1 MKKRV
6 IHVIHSL
13 SRGGSENALLRAIQK
28 INGEHLFITLYS
40 KGEMYQEYT
49 ENSIK
54 VININQKNIFDR
66 NAIDKTKTIIA
77 DFKPN
82 LIITNLLHADIF
94 GRLVL
99 KKVTNTPIIPY
110 LQTTYNFRRY
120 LPARLFEGLTKYL
133 VKEYLANSQS
143 VKKYYVERY
152 NIDSK
157 KIYVVPNGIEI
168 SNYDSSKANTKL
180 IRTLNLRNR
189 TVITCVANLLPNKG
203 HRYLLEAFEK
213 IFIKYPDV
221 KLLICGDG
229 VERNNL
235 INQIKNYR
243 SKSNIIFLGKRS
255 DVPSILRISDIFVLP
270 TLFEGMSNA
279 IMEAMAS
286 RLPVITTDIEENRE
300 LIEHKKSGLLC
311 PIKNSSS
318 IAYWIDELVN
328 DKNLRSSL
336 GNNAHAVIEKNYRID
351 RVAKMWETYYE
362 RF

>member
-13 SRGGSENALLRAIQK
+13 SRGGSENALLRVIQK
-28 INGEHLFITLYS
+28 INGEHLFITLRGE
-40 KGEMYQEYT
+40 GEMHQEYT
-49 ENSIK
+49 ENGIK
-54 VININQKNIFDR
+54 VININQKNIFDK
-66 NAIDKTKTIIA
+66 NALNKAKTIIA
-77 DFKPN
+77 DFKPD

-94 GRLVL
+94 GRLAL

-120 LPARLFEGLTKYL
+120 LPARLFERFTKYL

-152 NIDSK
+152 NIDPK
-157 KIYVVPNGIEI
+157 KISVVPNGIEI
-168 SNYDSSKANTKL
+168 SSYDRSKANTKL
-180 IRTLNLRNR
+180 IRTLNLKNKI
-189 TVITCVANLLPNKG
+189 VITCVANLLPNKG

-213 IFIKYPDV
+213 IFIKYSDV

-235 INQIKNYR
+235 TNQIKNYR
-243 SKSNIIFLGKRS
+243 SKSNIIFLGKRR
-255 DVPSILRISDIFVLP
+255 DVPSILKISNIFVLP

-300 LIEHKKSGLLC
+300 LIEHKKNGLLC
-311 PIKNSSS
+311 LIKNSSS
-318 IAYWIDELVN
+318 IADWIDKLIN
-328 DKNLRSSL
+328 DNNLRSSL
-336 GNNAHAVIEKNYRID
+336 GNNSYNVIQKNYRVD
-351 RVAKMWETYYE
+351 RVAKMWEAYYE